1 MWYDSLDNGEP
12 LQLSQGSDTSYQL
25 FGSLC
30 EILSEDEFDPLPE
43 QNLQETE
50 VYNAPHVQAEPWSDL
65 GCSFFMQ
72 ELPAGASATCGY
84 VVQGGEFAQ
93 SCQATGS
100 AVQSKSAVL
109 NQIQKLE
116 STSFTLDEEIEEQKN
131 RNASLEKQIAD
142 GEEQLG
148 KINVQG
154 ISLKGE
160 LQEITEEQREFEF
173 KLDHEIRQ
181 LTEFIDKKR
190 RNISEIKHD
199 VDMVHTLREDDD
211 KMRYEMQKLQ
221 EQLEDINLDIYWMD
235 HTFSH
240 DLDRMVIFPLW
251 KIEEDLERALDGEDP
266 TLFDEP
272 GPPERED
279 DEGDGYDYDDHD
291 FDSYDEE
298 ASDEEE
304 TDESSKRSFDSDSFK
319 SSNAST
325 NSNSPHSSVKKEK
338 ERTGSKLGKLLANIF
353 HCKKTGKKNQ
363 QKKVSKSSRFAR
375 WFNRLSCISKQN
387 KDY

>member
-1 MWYDSLDNGEP
+1 M
-12 LQLSQGSDTSYQL
+12 
-25 FGSLC
+25 
-30 EILSEDEFDPLPE
+30 
-43 QNLQETE
+43 
-50 VYNAPHVQAEPWSDL
+50 
-65 GCSFFMQ
+65 
-72 ELPAGASATCGY
+72 
-84 VVQGGEFAQ
+84 
-93 SCQATGS
+93 
-100 AVQSKSAVL
+100 
-109 NQIQKLE
+109 
-116 STSFTLDEEIEEQKN
+116 DEEIEEQKN

-154 ISLKGE
+154 VSLKGE

-199 VDMVHTLREDDD
+199 VDMVHTLREDND

-221 EQLEDINLDIYWMD
+221 EQLEDINLDIYWID

-304 TDESSKRSFDSDSFK
+304 TDEVGQQCTHVVKGHDRIVIFFSRGTMKQLLELFLNVALLPK
-319 SSNAST
+319 QINASIT
-325 NSNSPHSSVKKEK
+325 LIL
-338 ERTGSKLGKLLANIF
+338 T
-353 HCKKTGKKNQ
+353 
-363 QKKVSKSSRFAR
+363 
-375 WFNRLSCISKQN
+375 KQ
-387 KDY
+387 